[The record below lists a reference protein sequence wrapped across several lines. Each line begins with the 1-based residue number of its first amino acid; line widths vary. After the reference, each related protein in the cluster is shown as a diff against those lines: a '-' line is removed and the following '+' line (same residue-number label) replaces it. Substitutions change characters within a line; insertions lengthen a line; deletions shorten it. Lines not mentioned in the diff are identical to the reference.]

1 MATRGRGVQQDAAHK
16 LAGGVI
22 QRRATSGSKAGDVMR
37 PDGGLD
43 ADWDASWNAAWDMS
57 WAAARDA
64 ARESSRLAA
73 RAAAAE
79 ATRKAAL
86 RAARMAWR
94 SPATELRR
102 QLLRGAAVTVLAQT
116 RRYIL
121 ILAALAPGALRYALV
136 VVHWMVAKVRKVGG
150 LLFSL
155 APLVG
160 SIMRILGVW
169 LARSLRKVAAWGNKE
184 VVDARPRTR
193 IL

>member
-1 MATRGRGVQQDAAHK
+1 MANRGRGVQQDAAHK
-16 LAGGVI
+16 LSGGVI
-22 QRRATSGSKAGDVMR
+22 QRRATRGSKAGEVMR
-37 PDGGLD
+37 PDRGLD

-94 SPATELRR
+94 SPANELRR
-102 QLLRGAAVTVLAQT
+102 QFLRGAAVMALTQT

-136 VVHWMVAKVRKVGG
+136 VIQWLVGKARKLGG

-160 SIMRILGVW
+160 SIVRILGVW

>member
-1 MATRGRGVQQDAAHK
+1 MATRGRGVQQDAAHR
-16 LAGGVI
+16 LAGGVV
-22 QRRATSGSKAGDVMR
+22 QRRATRGSKAGDVMR

-94 SPATELRR
+94 SPANELRR
-102 QLLRGAAVTVLAQT
+102 QLLRGAAVTVLTQA

-136 VVHWMVAKVRKVGG
+136 VIHWMVAKVRKVGG

-155 APLVG
+155 APLVL
-160 SIMRILGVW
+160 SIMSILGVW

>member
-43 ADWDASWNAAWDMS
+43 ADWDASWNAAWDIS

-136 VVHWMVAKVRKVGG
+136 VIHWMVAKVRKVGG

>member
-1 MATRGRGVQQDAAHK
+1 MATRGRGVQQDAARK
-16 LAGGVI
+16 LAGGVV
-22 QRRATSGSKAGDVMR
+22 QRHASSGSKAGDVMR

-121 ILAALAPGALRYALV
+121 ILAALAPGALRYV
-136 VVHWMVAKVRKVGG
+136 VVVIHWLGAKIRKLGVG
-150 LLFSL
+150 LFSL
-155 APLVG
+155 APLMG

-169 LARSLRKVAAWGNKE
+169 LARGLRKVAAWGNKE

>member
-94 SPATELRR
+94 SPANELRR
-102 QLLRGAAVTVLAQT
+102 QLLRGAAVTALTQT

-136 VVHWMVAKVRKVGG
+136 VIQWLVGKARKLGG

-155 APLVG
+155 APLVV

>member
-94 SPATELRR
+94 NPANELRR
-102 QLLRGAAVTVLAQT
+102 QLYRGAAVMALTQA

-136 VVHWMVAKVRKVGG
+136 VIHWMVAKVRKVGG

>member
-22 QRRATSGSKAGDVMR
+22 QRRATSGSKAGGVMR
-37 PDGGLD
+37 QDGGLD

-94 SPATELRR
+94 SPANELRR
-102 QLLRGAAVTVLAQT
+102 QLYRGAAVMALTQA

-136 VVHWMVAKVRKVGG
+136 VIHWMVAKVRKVGG

-160 SIMRILGVW
+160 SIVRILGVW

>member
-102 QLLRGAAVTVLAQT
+102 QLLRGAAVTVLTQT

-136 VVHWMVAKVRKVGG
+136 VIHWMVAKVRKVGG

>member
-22 QRRATSGSKAGDVMR
+22 QRRATSGSKAGAVMR

-94 SPATELRR
+94 SPANEQRR

-136 VVHWMVAKVRKVGG
+136 VIHWMVAKVRKVGG

>member
-121 ILAALAPGALRYALV
+121 ILAALALGALRYVLV
-136 VVHWMVAKVRKVGG
+136 VIHWLGAKFRKLGVG
-150 LLFSL
+150 LFSL
-155 APLVG
+155 APLMG

-169 LARSLRKVAAWGNKE
+169 LARGLRKVAAWGNKE

>member
-1 MATRGRGVQQDAAHK
+1 MATRGGGVQQDAAHK

-22 QRRATSGSKAGDVMR
+22 QRRATSGSKAGGVMR
-37 PDGGLD
+37 QDGGLD

-136 VVHWMVAKVRKVGG
+136 VIHWMVAKVCKVGG

-160 SIMRILGVW
+160 SIVRILGVW

>member
-94 SPATELRR
+94 NPANELRR
-102 QLLRGAAVTVLAQT
+102 QLYRGAAVMALTQA

-136 VVHWMVAKVRKVGG
+136 VIHWLVAKVRKLGG

>member
-136 VVHWMVAKVRKVGG
+136 VIHWLVAKVRKVGG

>member
-1 MATRGRGVQQDAAHK
+1 MANRGRGVQQDAAHK
-16 LAGGVI
+16 LSGGVI
-22 QRRATSGSKAGDVMR
+22 QRRATRGSKAGDVMR

-94 SPATELRR
+94 SPANELRR
-102 QLLRGAAVTVLAQT
+102 QFLRGAAVTALTQT
-116 RRYIL
+116 RRSIL

-136 VVHWMVAKVRKVGG
+136 VIHWLFGKTRKLGG

-155 APLVG
+155 APLVV
-160 SIMRILGVW
+160 SIIRILGVW

>member
-22 QRRATSGSKAGDVMR
+22 QRRATSGSKAGGVMR
-37 PDGGLD
+37 QDGGLD

-94 SPATELRR
+94 SPANELRR
-102 QLLRGAAVTVLAQT
+102 QLYRGAAVMALTQA

-121 ILAALAPGALRYALV
+121 ILAALVPGALRYALV
-136 VVHWMVAKVRKVGG
+136 VIHWMVAKVRKVGG

-160 SIMRILGVW
+160 SIVRILGVW

>member
-1 MATRGRGVQQDAAHK
+1 MATRGRGVQQDAARK
-16 LAGGVI
+16 LAGGVV
-22 QRRATSGSKAGDVMR
+22 QRHATSGSKAGDVMR

-94 SPATELRR
+94 NPASELRL
-102 QLLRGAAVTVLAQT
+102 QLLRGAAVTVLSQT
-116 RRYIL
+116 RRYML
-121 ILAALAPGALRYALV
+121 MLAALAPGALRYALV
-136 VVHWMVAKVRKVGG
+136 VIHWLVAKARKLGG

-160 SIMRILGVW
+160 SIMRILGDW

>member
-1 MATRGRGVQQDAAHK
+1 MATRGRGVQQDAAHR

-22 QRRATSGSKAGDVMR
+22 QRRATRGSKAGDVMR

-43 ADWDASWNAAWDMS
+43 ADWDASWNVAWDIS

-116 RRYIL
+116 QRYIL

-136 VVHWMVAKVRKVGG
+136 VIHWMVAKVRKVGG

>member
-37 PDGGLD
+37 PDGWLD
-43 ADWDASWNAAWDMS
+43 ADWDASWNAAWDIA

-64 ARESSRLAA
+64 ARENSRLAA

-94 SPATELRR
+94 NPASELRR
-102 QLLRGAAVTVLAQT
+102 QLLRGAAVTVLSQT
-116 RRYIL
+116 RRYML
-121 ILAALAPGALRYALV
+121 MLAALAPGALRYALV
-136 VVHWMVAKVRKVGG
+136 VIQWLVGKARKLGG

-160 SIMRILGVW
+160 SIVRILGVW

>member
-94 SPATELRR
+94 SPANELRR
-102 QLLRGAAVTVLAQT
+102 QLLRGAAVTALTQA

-136 VVHWMVAKVRKVGG
+136 VIHWMVAKVRKVGG

>member
-1 MATRGRGVQQDAAHK
+1 MATRGRGVQQDSAHK

-22 QRRATSGSKAGDVMR
+22 QRRATSGSKAGAVMR

-43 ADWDASWNAAWDMS
+43 ADWDASWNVAWDMS

-94 SPATELRR
+94 SPANELRR
-102 QLLRGAAVTVLAQT
+102 QLLRGAAVTVLSQT
-116 RRYIL
+116 RRYML
-121 ILAALAPGALRYALV
+121 MLAALAPGALRYALV
-136 VVHWMVAKVRKVGG
+136 VIQWLVGKARKLGG

-155 APLVG
+155 VPLVG
-160 SIMRILGVW
+160 SIVRILGVW

>member
-1 MATRGRGVQQDAAHK
+1 MATRGRGVQQDSAHK

-22 QRRATSGSKAGDVMR
+22 QRRATSASKAGDVMR

-136 VVHWMVAKVRKVGG
+136 VIYWMVAKVRKVGG

>member
-16 LAGGVI
+16 LAGGVF

-94 SPATELRR
+94 NPADELRR
-102 QLLRGAAVTVLAQT
+102 QLLRGAAVTVLAQA

-121 ILAALAPGALRYALV
+121 ILAALAPSALRYALV
-136 VVHWMVAKVRKVGG
+136 VIQWLVGKARKLGG